1 MRGLAGHKSRGDV
14 EKSPFYAAARLGVSE
29 STVHTHLHNIYLKL
43 EVNGKTEA
51 IKKAQRLKI
60 F

>member
-1 MRGLAGHKSRGDV
+1 MKRGGI
-14 EKSPFYAAARLGVSE
+14 AARLGVSE

-51 IKKAQRLKI
+51 IKKKAQKLKI

>member
-1 MRGLAGHKSRGDV
+1 MKRGGI
-14 EKSPFYAAARLGVSE
+14 AARLGVSE

-51 IKKAQRLKI
+51 IKKAQKLKI